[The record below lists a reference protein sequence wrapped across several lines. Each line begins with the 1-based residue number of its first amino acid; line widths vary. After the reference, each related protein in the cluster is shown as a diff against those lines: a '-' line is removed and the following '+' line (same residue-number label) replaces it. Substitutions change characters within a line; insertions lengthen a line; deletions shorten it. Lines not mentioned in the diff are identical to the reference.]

1 MQLKYI
7 CTSDFE
13 YNQIENLD
21 IETIDLG
28 ISKFI
33 AHTPNIRISQ
43 ETTVS
48 KISQETMQF
57 TRDSY
62 SILTN

>member
-21 IETIDLG
+21 TEIIDLG
-28 ISKFI
+28 ISKFV
-33 AHTPNIRISQ
+33 ALKRNIG
-43 ETTVS
+43 
-48 KISQETMQF
+48 ISQETMQF
-57 TRDSY
+57 MRDSY
-62 SILTN
+62 SILSF